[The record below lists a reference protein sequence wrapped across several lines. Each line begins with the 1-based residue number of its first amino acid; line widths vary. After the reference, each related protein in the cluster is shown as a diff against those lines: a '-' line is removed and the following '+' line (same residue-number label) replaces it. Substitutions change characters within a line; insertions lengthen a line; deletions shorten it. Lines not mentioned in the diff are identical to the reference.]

1 VKADGF
7 QLARLSCTVSA
18 LVVGR
23 ERTILGLSGHFF
35 ALSAGTPVAPVL
47 GMRRLLI
54 VSAVALACAM
64 PVAAGAQER
73 KSDVHGFGGVTAGTS
88 AFGSAVSPTF
98 GGRVGIGLTPHVQVI
113 GEAGRLARISSPT
126 IRSPLL
132 DALGLAEVGVGV
144 SAFYGEGGIR
154 VIASP
159 QSAARPYGEA
169 TVGVARLNARVSGLG
184 GQSNAIID
192 SAVDLVDN
200 TRPIFGVGGGVL
212 LRAGPASI
220 DIGYRYKQIS
230 PGETLGALN
239 EGKDLYVNQVRVG
252 VGVRF

>member
-1 VKADGF
+1 MMRK
-7 QLARLSCTVSA
+7 LI
-18 LVVGR
+18 VVG
-23 ERTILGLSGHFF
+23 
-35 ALSAGTPVAPVL
+35 
-47 GMRRLLI
+47 
-54 VSAVALACAM
+54 ALAAICGM
-64 PVAAGAQER
+64 PVAAGAQDR
-73 KSDVHGFGGVTAGTS
+73 KNDVHGFAGASVGTS
-88 AFGSAVSPTF
+88 TFGSAVSPTF
-98 GGRVGIGLTPHVQVI
+98 GGRVGIGLTRHVQVI
-113 GEAGRLARISSPT
+113 GEAGRLAGISSPR

-132 DALGLAEVGVGV
+132 EALGLAEIGVRV

-159 QSAARPYGEA
+159 HAAARPYGEVTA
-169 TVGVARLNARVSGLG
+169 GFARLNARISGLG

-192 SAVDLVDN
+192 SALDLLDN

-230 PGETLGALN
+230 PGDTLEALN